1 MCVYIYIVYMCVY
14 IYLHILRGNIYIYI
28 YIHILIFLPTVKLVT
43 FNPLQQKS
51 EQYCFIDGVDPIR
64 HISLYQ

>member
-1 MCVYIYIVYMCVY
+1 MCVY

-43 FNPLQQKS
+43 SNPLQQKS
-51 EQYCFIDGVDPIR
+51 ELYCIIDGVNPIR
-64 HISLYQ
+64 HISLYISSLLSQ